1 MTDQEYAKMILAR
14 CSYRMSGIETAIC
27 QAIEQSTTDDALPG
41 VLISVADRRAFDG
54 LKTQFAAE
62 LK

>member
-1 MTDQEYAKMILAR
+1 MSDQEYAARLLAN
-14 CSYRMSGIETAIC
+14 CSRRLSGVETAIC
-27 QAIEQSTTDDALPG
+27 HAIANGASFITDNSDFLSTE
-41 VLISVADRRAFDG
+41 DRKVFAT

>member
-1 MTDQEYAKMILAR
+1 MTDPEYAARLLAN
-14 CSYRMSGIETAIC
+14 CSRRLSGVETAIC
-27 QAIEQSTTDDALPG
+27 KAIEQMEEDAIPG